1 MRRQLILIVSVG
13 LNLVLAAVLFSSRR
27 HPAPVPAEADT
38 NPPPAATMNDVRVK
52 VVARKQFFS
61 WQELES
67 PEYAVYIARLR
78 EIGCPEQT
86 IRDIVIADVGQ
97 LYARKRQK
105 EVVTPDE
112 QWWRST
118 PDTNVIAAA
127 RAKIQALDQERRTL
141 LTTLLGPGWD
151 SGNSVNSITSL
162 LSGPVLGELAPEAK
176 QSVQDIITR
185 YDRLYKDA
193 GKSGDRA
200 ALAHLRQEARQ
211 ELAKVLNPAQLEEFF
226 LRYSETAVD
235 LRSKLNG
242 AEVTPEEFRN
252 LFRARDAINQQRE
265 LLTGDDPNSVAQR
278 AALNKQLDET
288 IKTAL
293 GKDRYQALQL
303 AQDPA
308 YRDAVAYAKQAG
320 LPTEAI
326 QGLYELNKATMQEQN
341 RIRNDDS
348 LTQAQK
354 DDQLKAVEQQ
364 QQSARDQLLGVAP
377 VETPEAII
385 PPGLTAT
392 PTQTHAY
399 APGETLDQIAAQ
411 YGVSTDSILKVNS
424 NLDIN
429 RLQKGTPIRIP
440 IPTQ

>member
-1 MRRQLILIVSVG
+1 MRRQLILIVSLG
-13 LNLVLAAVLFSSRR
+13 LNLVLAAVLLSSRQR
-27 HPAPVPAEADT
+27 STPVPVESAT
-38 NPPPAATMNDVRVK
+38 NQPAAPATDVRVK

-97 LYARKRQK
+97 VYARKRQK
-105 EVVTPDE
+105 DVVTPNQ

-118 PDTNVIAAA
+118 PDTNVIATA
-127 RAKIQALDQERRTL
+127 RAKIQALEQERKAL

-151 SGNSVNSITSL
+151 SGNSANPVASL
-162 LSGPVLGELAPEAK
+162 LNGPVLGDLSPEMK
-176 QSVQDIITR
+176 QSVQDIIAR
-185 YDRLYKDA
+185 YDRLYRDA

-211 ELAKVLNPAQLEEFF
+211 DLAGVLNPAQLEEFF

-242 AEVTPEEFRN
+242 ADVTPEEFRN
-252 LFRARDAINQQRE
+252 LFRTRDAINQQLE
-265 LLTGDDPNSVAQR
+265 LLTGDDPNTVAQR
-278 AALNKQLDET
+278 TALAKQLDET

-293 GKDRYQALQL
+293 GKERYQALQL

-308 YRDAVAYAKQAG
+308 YRDAVTYAKQAG
-320 LPTEAI
+320 LPADAI
-326 QGLYELNKATMQEQN
+326 QGLYELNKTTMQEQN

-354 DDQLKAVEQQ
+354 ADQLKAVEQQ
-364 QQSARDQLLGVAP
+364 QQAARDQLLGVAP
-377 VETPEAII
+377 AETTEVIM
-385 PPGLTAT
+385 PPGLTSP

-399 APGETLDQIAAQ
+399 APGETLDQIAAH
-411 YGVSTDSILKVNS
+411 YGVTPDSILKANP
-424 NLDIN
+424 NLNIN
-429 RLQKGTPIRIP
+429 ALQKGTSIQIP
-440 IPTQ
+440 RTTQ